1 MKEGHRSKVSS
12 FIILKIELEEA
23 KRMKEV
29 MTSQLIEGE
38 GHCERLKVEI
48 VSFRNDLEKTNE

>member
-38 GHCERLKVEI
+38 DHCERLKVEI

>member
-1 MKEGHRSKVSS
+1 M
-12 FIILKIELEEA
+12 KIELEEA

-29 MTSQLIEGE
+29 RTSQLIEGE

-48 VSFRNDLEKTNE
+48 VSLINDLENTNE